1 MKSSFPSK
9 FKIFKSLL
17 QKGWVV
23 LVGGFGGW
31 FSRTSKALIVI
42 FFAYFTYLLTA
53 KSKNGKDDLNFKCK
67 AFDKLFAVCSL
78 LINLNRKILY
88 IVVNLIFSEM
98 FDKLQVKGLLNNF
111 GFLRVNQL
119 PIVSPK

>member
-1 MKSSFPSK
+1 M
-9 FKIFKSLL
+9 
-17 QKGWVV
+17 
-23 LVGGFGGW
+23 GGFGGW